1 MISKHFTDEH
11 APHYCRDY
19 TQIENYNK
27 AVVDETQIWD
37 CHHRLETHTSD
48 GERRLVDIS
57 TEELKALGVYYNRP
71 PEELIFLTQE
81 EHMRLHRLGK
91 KLDKESIQKRTAK
104 QKGLKRTEETKRRL
118 ADSNRNNPKQH
129 CKKVRC
135 IETNTV
141 YPSVGEA
148 ARVTGILRSNI
159 GNVCHGRAFTAG
171 GYHWEF
177 L

>member
-11 APHYCRDY
+11 APYYCRDY
-19 TQIENYNK
+19 TQIENYDEAMAN
-27 AVVDETQIWD
+27 ETQVWD
-37 CHHRLETHTSD
+37 CHHKLETHTSD

-57 TEELKALGVYYNRP
+57 TKELKALGVYYNRP

-81 EHMRLHRLGK
+81 EHHRLHRRGK
-91 KLDKESIQKRTAK
+91 ILDKETKKKLSEAN
-104 QKGLKRTEETKRRL
+104 KGRKTPEETKRRL
-118 ADSNRNNPKQH
+118 AESNRNNPKQH

-141 YPSVGEA
+141 YPSIREA
-148 ARVTGILRSNI
+148 GRVTGILHGNI
-159 GNVCHGRAFTAG
+159 KNVCHGKCLTAG

-177 L
+177 V